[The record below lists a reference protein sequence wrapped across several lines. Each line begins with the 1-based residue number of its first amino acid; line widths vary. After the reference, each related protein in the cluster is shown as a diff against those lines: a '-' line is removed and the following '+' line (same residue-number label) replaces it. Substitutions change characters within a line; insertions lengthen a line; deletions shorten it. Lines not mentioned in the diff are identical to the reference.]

1 MSVQNHFW
9 AGSLCNI
16 FYGNKSLFPKRV
28 IGASDIIRLIADLG
42 NQIPDKSWMLYMFEL
57 FIDKKGNVPLE
68 LNIICQFDNQNY
80 FETIF
85 GGHNQYRFTKVLPE
99 VGHSYK
105 REIIVNSNSQVISY
119 NLTDINNGKSESF
132 QLQENNVRHPSI
144 KIQKLEFEGSM
155 HFTGIEWWNK
165 IGIHPY
171 PIRYHAEISL
181 LRYAQ
186 GDSLNGDKI
195 TFLPYNSVISD
206 IDKQGKQYP
215 ISFQNPKVMDGC
227 ICYNVSSGTSKTG
240 LTYHF

>member
-28 IGASDIIRLIADLG
+28 IGASDIIRLI
-42 NQIPDKSWMLYMFEL
+42 
-57 FIDKKGNVPLE
+57 
-68 LNIICQFDNQNY
+68 
-80 FETIF
+80 
-85 GGHNQYRFTKVLPE
+85 
-99 VGHSYK
+99 
-105 REIIVNSNSQVISY
+105 
-119 NLTDINNGKSESF
+119 TDINNGKSESF

-227 ICYNVSSGTSKTG
+227 ICYNVSSGTSK
-240 LTYHF
+240 